1 MRNTGQRGVVLTV
14 GLAIAMGLIT
24 VAALEWGAPI
34 ADWCAGLA
42 VGLSVAVVTSERG
55 ALLAQRRD
63 LVQAHR
69 ESGALQGRLDA
80 AAATSDGWL
89 YTLDLNSRFV
99 YSSDASLACLGYA
112 PEELLGTEASAL
124 LSPDE
129 MEIIDTT
136 VGAAAAAAG
145 VNVVVV
151 KGRHRSGEDC
161 WFECSIAPVV
171 DASTKAPIGWTGTAR
186 PLTDAKHPR
195 VFREIHRRAVWEI
208 LRTEEL
214 TIAFQPIVNLRTGQV
229 AGVEALSRFPSR
241 TSVTPDVV
249 FAEANNSG
257 LGPSLEL
264 LAIRRALLEARL
276 LDTSLHIALNVSPGV
291 LTNPSLLDAI
301 VASGIDPARIVVEI
315 TEHVSVTDYTVLARP
330 RQRLRELGIRL
341 AVDDAGSGYASL
353 RHIVALAP
361 DVIKIDRTLVTDL
374 NADRARRALVG
385 AVVAFAKEM
394 GATSVIGEGVETQAE
409 LDALIAL
416 GVDAAQGYYL
426 GRPTVSSADW
436 RRWGPPTSVSA

>member
-1 MRNTGQRGVVLTV
+1 MRNTGQRSVVLTV

-24 VAALEWGAPI
+24 VAVLELGEPI

-42 VGLSVAVVTSERG
+42 VGLIVAFVTSERG
-55 ALLAQRRD
+55 ALLAERRD
-63 LVQAHR
+63 LVLAHL

-112 PEELLGTEASAL
+112 PDELLGTEASAL

-129 MEIIDTT
+129 MEAIDTV

-151 KGRHRSGEDC
+151 KGRHRSGDDR

-171 DASTKAPIGWTGTAR
+171 DASSKAPIGWAGTAR
-186 PLTDAKHPR
+186 PLSDAKHPR
-195 VFREIHRRAVWEI
+195 VFREIHRRAVSEI
-208 LRTEEL
+208 LRTEDL

-241 TSVTPDVV
+241 PSVTPDVV
-249 FAEANNSG
+249 FAEAENSG
-257 LGPSLEL
+257 LGPALEL

-276 LDTSLHIALNVSPGV
+276 LDTSLHIALNASPVV

-301 VASGIDPARIVVEI
+301 VASGINPARIVVEI
-315 TEHVSVTDYTVLARP
+315 TEHVSVADYSVLARP

-361 DVIKIDRTLVTDL
+361 DVIKIDRALVTDL
-374 NADRARRALVG
+374 DADRARRALVG
-385 AVVAFAKEM
+385 AVVSFAKEM

-426 GRPTVSSADW
+426 GRPTVSTSDW
-436 RRWGPPTSVSA
+436 QRWGPVSAHA